1 MNLGREPIIAAA
13 AVLVSW
19 MTAGSAAYSQNVTSD
34 FWAAEDALGRKV
46 RSHEDAPG
54 QCSIGHGI
62 RGAMTQPIGCVMSLR

>member
-46 RSHEDAPG
+46 RSHEDAPV
-54 QCSIGHGI
+54 GHGI

>member
-54 QCSIGHGI
+54 HGI